1 MNSVPLHI
9 SSSVNTQPD
18 VLVHSGET
26 TDVWFLALFRG
37 VFNSFNNR
45 HTGVSTRRKCPL
57 PGIDRKPVVQLS
69 IMGLRYVNPRDT
81 TEAVLCCSKTR

>member
-18 VLVHSGET
+18 VVVHRGET
-26 TDVWFLALFRG
+26 TDVCFHALFRG
-37 VFNSFNNR
+37 AFNSFNNS

-69 IMGLRYVNPRDT
+69 IMGLRYVNPRVT
-81 TEAVLCCSKTR
+81 NEAVLSCSTKR